1 MAMNVK
7 RSSWNQPESSLN
19 KDGNLNQF
27 LRVPVLL
34 DLNGWILLARIDNEV
49 GIEFNMLTISPHTS
63 PAHVLFLF
71 FIND

>member
-1 MAMNVK
+1 MAMNMK
-7 RSSWNQPESSLN
+7 RSSWNQPQSSLN

-63 PAHVLFLF
+63 PAHVLFF
-71 FIND
+71 FFK